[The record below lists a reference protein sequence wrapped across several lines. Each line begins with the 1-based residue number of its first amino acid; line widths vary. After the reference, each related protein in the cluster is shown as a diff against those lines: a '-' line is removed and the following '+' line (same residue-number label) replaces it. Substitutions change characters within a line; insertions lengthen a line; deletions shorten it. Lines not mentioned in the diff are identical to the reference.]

1 MSTPPSNVVVVLM
14 RKVIFYIFWRKWK
27 ESWFKNFSFLQ
38 WSVLFIGINIIKL
51 SMKFVH
57 WKKICEGM
65 NIIFKN
71 YKNISIFPI
80 INAIYNRWLPR
91 FSHRFCD
98 SSIFLFFASILNNDG
113 CKIYRLV
120 LKCARIWTSIKT
132 TFPFDLHAS
141 FKNKILVYFVKIYAV
156 DFL

>member
-1 MSTPPSNVVVVLM
+1 MKGVLIQKFLFFAVVSSVY
-14 RKVIFYIFWRKWK
+14 RYKYHQVINEIRSLK
-27 ESWFKNFSFLQ
+27 ENY
-38 WSVLFIGINIIKL
+38 
-51 SMKFVH
+51 
-57 WKKICEGM
+57 CEGM

-113 CKIYRLV
+113 CKIYRLA

-141 FKNKILVYFVKIYAV
+141 FKNKILVYFVKIYLV